1 MEYSERLGIS
11 QAQSLVRVWM
21 TLGPT
26 SQSTEDRGM
35 GEEKVKAEGMPKRYE
50 RHAPRG
56 TQ

>member
-1 MEYSERLGIS
+1 MEYSEHLGIS

-21 TLGPT
+21 ILGPT
-26 SQSTEDRGM
+26 SQSTEDWGK
-35 GEEKVKAEGMPKRYE
+35 GEEKVKVEGIPKRYE